1 MLSGR
6 KCYLL
11 TPSRRQTFLARQTM
25 EEASGETTSS
35 IQLTPRNP
43 TLTQMSRSGP
53 SQNNAE
59 ANPMGLT
66 ANRGTPR
73 YAKRPALTT
82 CSVYRKVLLYA
93 NSSNV
98 RPVSS
103 ASALSH
109 CGEG

>member
-53 SQNNAE
+53 SQNHAG

-73 YAKRPALTT
+73 CYAKRPALTT
-82 CSVYRKVLLYA
+82 CSVYKQGVT
-93 NSSNV
+93 
-98 RPVSS
+98 VSEF
-103 ASALSH
+103 AQCLT
-109 CGEG
+109 C